1 MNILIDGYNL
11 IKQALNINYVPPD
24 DKFKFLNRLNKYAQK
39 RGHQITVVFDGYD
52 DDLKF
57 SSSRVKIVF
66 SGYNKSAD
74 DLIMEIAG
82 NFKGDVLLVSSD
94 RELCNFVEED
104 SKLEYMDSLEF
115 YSFLKKSEREDSGEV
130 VQEQTVKMT
139 DSNNAELDKLM
150 QQDFGLEIKSEDV
163 DICYS
168 EPTRHKQSK
177 NEKRILKKIEK
188 L

>member
-11 IKQALNINYVPPD
+11 IKQSSNVNYVPPD
-24 DKFKFLNRLNKYAQK
+24 EKFKFLNRLNKYAKK
-39 RGHQITVVFDGYD
+39 RGHQITIVFDGYD

-57 SSSRVKIVF
+57 SSSRVKVIF

-74 DLIMEIAG
+74 DLIMEISG
-82 NFKGDVLLVSSD
+82 SFKGDVLLVSSD

-115 YSFLKKSEREDSGEV
+115 YSFLKKSEREDSGDI
-130 VQEQTVKMT
+130 VQEQIVKMT
-139 DSNNAELDKLM
+139 DSNNVELDNLM
-150 QQDFGLEIKSEDV
+150 QQDFGLELKVEDV
-163 DICYS
+163 NICYS
-168 EPTRHKQSK
+168 EPKRHRQSK
-177 NEKRILKKIEK
+177 NDKRILNKIKK